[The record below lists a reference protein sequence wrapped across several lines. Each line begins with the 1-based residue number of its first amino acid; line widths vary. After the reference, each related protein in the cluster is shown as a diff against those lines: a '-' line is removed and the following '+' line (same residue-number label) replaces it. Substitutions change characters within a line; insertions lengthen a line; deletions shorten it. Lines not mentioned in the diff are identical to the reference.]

1 MKWQRWI
8 PGHHAVNSSTAWD
21 VGEIAT
27 PHWLVLAAKYGP
39 TLTAAART
47 VQDLEQELGEL
58 EAELLEP
65 GVTSFEWARPLALE
79 KLKTLRQLWNTAKSV
94 ERTANCRQMVE
105 DLYVFNAEIRAGRR
119 GRESGPFRGSAGD
132 ELTFRRSELLTRL
145 ERLKTPD
152 PLR

>member
-1 MKWQRWI
+1 MNWRRWI
-8 PGHHAVNSSTAWD
+8 PGHHAVNSSADWD
-21 VGEIAT
+21 PREIVP

-39 TLTAAART
+39 ALTAADRT
-47 VQDLEQELGEL
+47 VQELEQDLGER

-65 GVTSFEWARPLALE
+65 GVTAFDSGRPLALE
-79 KLKTLRQLWNTAKSV
+79 MLKSLRHRWNTAKSV
-94 ERTANCRQMVE
+94 ERAANCRQLLQ
-105 DLYVFNAEIRAGRR
+105 DLSVFNAEVRGGRG
-119 GRESGPFRGSAGD
+119 GRESGPFRSSARD